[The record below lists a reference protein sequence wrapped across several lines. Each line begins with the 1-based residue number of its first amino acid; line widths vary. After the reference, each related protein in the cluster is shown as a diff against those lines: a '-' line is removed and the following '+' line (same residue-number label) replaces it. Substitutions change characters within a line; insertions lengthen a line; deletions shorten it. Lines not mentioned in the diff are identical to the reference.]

1 MSASSVNGYQGGNA
15 VGMVGE
21 DFDQFIKVFNTGTA
35 LSEGAVYNVDLADDA
50 DGYYPKPTA
59 IATDTVGRT
68 LVGVV
73 INDVTGKAGIA
84 ADTWGW
90 VQIRGYC
97 AKVNTNTDATDGN
110 TLKTTNAT
118 AYATDEAGTTL
129 TAKSFAIAKS
139 SVTGAGSVSALLLG
153 DKVTV

>member
-1 MSASSVNGYQGGNA
+1 MPNSSANGYQGGNS
-15 VGMVGE
+15 VGMIGD

-35 LSEGAVYNVDLADDA
+35 LSEGAVYNVDMADDA

-73 INDVTGKAGIA
+73 TTDVTGSAGIA

-90 VQIRGYC
+90 MQVRGYC
-97 AKVNTNTDATDGN
+97 AKVNVNTDVTDEN

-118 AYATDEAGTTL
+118 AYATDEAGATQ
-129 TAKSFAIAKS
+129 TAKTFAIAKGAI
-139 SVTGAGSVSALLLG
+139 TGAGSIAAVLLG
-153 DKVTV
+153 HRVTV